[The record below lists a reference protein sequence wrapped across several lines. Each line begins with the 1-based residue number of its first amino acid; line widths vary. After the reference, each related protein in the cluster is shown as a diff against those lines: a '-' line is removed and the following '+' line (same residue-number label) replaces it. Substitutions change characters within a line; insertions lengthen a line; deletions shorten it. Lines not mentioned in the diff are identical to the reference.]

1 MLPRALEALCDVLEA
16 KVEKS
21 RLEKERAAVLSEM
34 TMVNTIDY
42 RVECQILAALHS
54 ENMLSRRFPIGKEA
68 LIKAWTVDDVK
79 AFHAAHYSPD
89 NAIVY
94 VVGDV
99 SADACEEQLRKVFG
113 HLPRGGTGSNKAS
126 SGELSGSVSETS
138 AGNGQKMSSLKQ
150 QSSHFPPVS
159 HVWAGGHVTAANT
172 LDVMPT
178 YDGKPLH
185 APRIFSHDLLQ
196 AFSLHVFAK
205 RPIESISQIKDFRRA
220 IMKRIALAALQ
231 VSSSTTTTYSVIHT
245 ILWYMLVCSNL

>member
-79 AFHAAHYSPD
+79 AFHAAHYWPD

-113 HLPRGGTGSNKAS
+113 HLPRGGTGSV
-126 SGELSGSVSETS
+126 SGSVSENS
-138 AGNGQKMSSLKQ
+138 AAGDGQKISSLKQ

-159 HVWAGGHVTAANT
+159 HVWAGGHVTPANT

-178 YDGKPLH
+178 YDSKPLH

-231 VSSSTTTTYSVIHT
+231 VSSSATTNNY
-245 ILWYMLVCSNL
+245 